1 MTSPA
6 YKKILRCRSDRTRR
20 GFSLVEIVTVLIIAT
35 MLVMAT
41 ISVYSRTRTSAE
53 KINSRLDENT
63 LATEILQRIA
73 EDLDRLA
80 IPGFDTTI
88 EVTNKFDEGYNV
100 SQLVIEKKFYGIET
114 RAKPQTFEKIIWQ
127 TNYDSYE
134 DALILYRAHSGVNLE
149 DRTIDADESSET
161 SLLAYQKRQDV
172 LFIPLASGITFFKIQ
187 AMSGGKVLDRWS
199 SIYLPKA
206 IVATLSF
213 AAPFETVSGEL
224 EVEEERKIT
233 RTIAVDRTRK
243 IRYKFVRKEFDDEDF
258 EPEDPNDIGT
268 TDVSDADM
276 DTDMDDIIDALED
289 E

>member
-1 MTSPA
+1 MT
-6 YKKILRCRSDRTRR
+6 YRNNKRILHCFLTKRHRA
-20 GFSLVEIVTVLIIAT
+20 FSLIEIITVLTIAT

-41 ISVYSRTRTSAE
+41 ISVYTRTRTSAE

-63 LATEILQRIA
+63 LATEIFQRIA

-80 IPGFDTTI
+80 TPGFDTTI
-88 EVTNKFDEGYNV
+88 TITNKYDEGYNV
-100 SQLVIEKKFYGIET
+100 SQLVIEKKFYGIGAQ
-114 RAKPQTFEKIIWQ
+114 AKPQTFEKIIWQ

-161 SLLAYQKRQDV
+161 SLLAYQKRQEV
-172 LFIPLASGITFFKIQ
+172 LFIPLASGITFFKIEV
-187 AMSGGKVLDRWS
+187 MLGGKFLDRWS
-199 SIYLPKA
+199 SSSLPKA
-206 IVATLSF
+206 IVVTLSF

-224 EVEEERKIT
+224 EVEEEQKIT

-243 IRYKFVRKEFDDEDF
+243 IKYKFVRTEYDNEDF
-258 EPEDPNDIGT
+258 EDPNEIDT
-268 TDVSDADM
+268 TGVPDAKM
-276 DTDMDDIIDALED
+276 DSDMDDIMGALEN

>member
-1 MTSPA
+1 MT
-6 YKKILRCRSDRTRR
+6 YRNNKRILHCFLTKRHRA
-20 GFSLVEIVTVLIIAT
+20 FSLIEIITVLTIAT

-41 ISVYSRTRTSAE
+41 ISIYTRTRTSAE

-88 EVTNKFDEGYNV
+88 KITNKFDEGYNV
-100 SQLVIEKKFYGIET
+100 SQLVIEKKFYGIGT
-114 RAKPQTFEKIIWQ
+114 QAKPQTFEKVIWQ

-161 SLLAYQKRQDV
+161 SLLAYQKRQEV

-187 AMSGGKVLDRWS
+187 VMSGERFLDRWS
-199 SIYLPKA
+199 SSSLPKA
-206 IVATLSF
+206 IVVTLSF

-224 EVEEERKIT
+224 EVEEEQKIT
-233 RTIAVDRTRK
+233 RTIAIDRTRK
-243 IRYKFVRKEFDDEDF
+243 IKYKFVRTEYDNKDF
-258 EPEDPNDIGT
+258 EPRDPNEIDT
-268 TDVSDADM
+268 TGVPDADM
-276 DTDMDDIIDALED
+276 DTDMDDIIDALKD